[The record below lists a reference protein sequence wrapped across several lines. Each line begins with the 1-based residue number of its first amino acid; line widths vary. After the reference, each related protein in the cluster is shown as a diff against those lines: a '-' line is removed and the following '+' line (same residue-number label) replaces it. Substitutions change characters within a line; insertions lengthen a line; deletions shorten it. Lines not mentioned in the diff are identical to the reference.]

1 MEFFKSFKGLLT
13 FSIPSW
19 IGMVET
25 FMAIAFCVIFALYCG
40 GETEQ
45 EITGKNGAEYL
56 VNFEINDGILNLI
69 EKCDLKEVGDICEV
83 KVGLKVTMIVAPKE
97 EVVVDV
103 EADKNSTESET
114 ANETPIETPEP
125 STEPTEIPDQE

>member
-25 FMAIAFCVIFALYCG
+25 FMAFVFCLLFALYCG

-69 EKCDLKEVGDICEV
+69 EKCDLKEVGDSCEV
-83 KVGLKVTMIVAPKE
+83 KLGVKVTMIVAPKE

-103 EADKNSTESET
+103 ESDKNEAESET
-114 ANETPIETPEP
+114 SEETPAET
-125 STEPTEIPDQE
+125 TESAEIPDKE